1 MSKPVEIKIVKF
13 TAEDFAKLQEPPT
26 LQYRA
31 QEIASYLR
39 VCANILE
46 KDTDDRYPSVAW
58 RLADAALLMR
68 GLVLDTWG
76 TEEVVAVHYPTGRGA
91 MLPVT
96 THNQEG

>member
-1 MSKPVEIKIVKF
+1 MSKPVEIKIVQF
-13 TAEDFAKLQEPPT
+13 TAEDFAKLDEQPSLKE
-26 LQYRA
+26 RA
-31 QEIASYLR
+31 QEIASLLR

-76 TEEVVAVHYPTGRGA
+76 SEEVVAVHYPTGRGA
-91 MLPVT
+91 MLPVSS
-96 THNQEG
+96 NKP